1 LAAAR
6 ALARQKALAT
16 GLVVLCAMI
25 FVGAKALEA
34 RHPAI
39 AYVAAFAEAAIIGAL
54 ADWYAVTAL
63 FRHPLG
69 LKLPHTA
76 IIAANQ
82 TRIAE
87 AIGNFIAKHFLAG
100 PRVGEKGQSRRRV
113 LGDRFP
119 QAGDVRQRLAQ
130 AQVGRPIPPAHQPL
144 DAQPCPPQ
152 GRRPLALRQQSPV
165 F

>member
-1 LAAAR
+1 MSRHEDRGAARAGPTAADAEAAR

-16 GLVVLCAMI
+16 GLVGFCALT
-25 FVGAKALEA
+25 FAGAKALEA

-76 IIAANQ
+76 IIPANQ
-82 TRIAE
+82 TRI
-87 AIGNFIAKHFLAG
+87 
-100 PRVGEKGQSRRRV
+100 
-113 LGDRFP
+113 
-119 QAGDVRQRLAQ
+119 
-130 AQVGRPIPPAHQPL
+130 
-144 DAQPCPPQ
+144 
-152 GRRPLALRQQSPV
+152 
-165 F
+165 

>member
-1 LAAAR
+1 MLRPEDWPRSVGPPPAPDLAAAR

-16 GLVVLCAMI
+16 GLVILCAMI
-25 FVGAKALEA
+25 FVGAKGIEG

-69 LKLPHTA
+69 LKLPHTT
-76 IIAANQ
+76 IIQANQ

-87 AIGNFIAKHFLAG
+87 AIGNFIAKHFL
-100 PRVGEKGQSRRRV
+100 
-113 LGDRFP
+113 
-119 QAGDVRQRLAQ
+119 
-130 AQVGRPIPPAHQPL
+130 
-144 DAQPCPPQ
+144 
-152 GRRPLALRQQSPV
+152 
-165 F
+165 